1 MEYHQL
7 YSVSF
12 PVQLAKEEVELM
24 LINPH
29 DAFRGQPMTLNV
41 VPFNILHMFSYW
53 CATITLSTI
62 YPPPYTCMYMYMLVD
77 SSRGRKVKREK
88 RPRNDWQVRPTHSRR
103 AATAPGK
110 IVTGCGDKYG
120 GIL

>member
-1 MEYHQL
+1 
-7 YSVSF
+7 
-12 PVQLAKEEVELM
+12 VQLAKEEVELM

-62 YPPPYTCMYMYMLVD
+62 YVYV
-77 SSRGRKVKREK
+77 
-88 RPRNDWQVRPTHSRR
+88 
-103 AATAPGK
+103 
-110 IVTGCGDKYG
+110 G
-120 GIL
+120 G